1 MAPSEQYAWAPLSAS
16 MGTQGLPSLH
26 AVLDSLSMSHEHN
39 LVILDAH
46 TQACLRKHTG
56 TQPDQSHE
64 ITDSA
69 NPLAEARLQ
78 DLAKC
83 SPSRGSAPIE

>member
-1 MAPSEQYAWAPLSAS
+1 MATSEQYAWTPLNAS
-16 MGTQGLPSLH
+16 MGTRGLPSLH
-26 AVLDSLSMSHEHN
+26 AVLDPLSLSHEHKP
-39 LVILDAH
+39 VILDAH

-64 ITDSA
+64 ITESA

-83 SPSRGSAPIE
+83 SPSRGSAPTE